1 MSSEFDCFD
10 LALEEQTQLTREL
23 EEKRKRAEEDR
34 IRLEQERVA
43 AEEEQ
48 KRAME
53 KANLEKEERERMV
66 YNFLFFFLNNFY
78 SHLKF
83 FVTEKIN

>member
-1 MSSEFDCFD
+1 MTSSDLDCFD

-34 IRLEQERVA
+34 IRLEQERIA

-48 KRAME
+48 RRALE
-53 KANLEKEERERMV
+53 KANMEKEERERMV
-66 YNFLFFFLNNFY
+66 I
-78 SHLKF
+78 F
-83 FVTEKIN
+83 FVVFEIK